1 MSLIARSFAAGEMSG
16 PLTQGKLMVKNY
28 CHHNAHVSLLL
39 ETSTNFEFLSTL
51 NQLRYPISGLA
62 HEYGCVTTVTQVRRT
77 LSYYFDNSPTD
88 IAMQR

>member
-16 PLTQGKLMVKNY
+16 PLTQGKSMVKNY

-77 LSYYFDNSPTD
+77 LLY
-88 IAMQR
+88 